1 MGDTT
6 ISWLFRPG
14 TRPRSWNPTQGCEM
28 VSPGCKNCYAMRM
41 AARFAK
47 DGWSQGLIDL
57 KTKKWSREGWLAT
70 HKLTEP
76 LTWREPSTVFVNS
89 MSDLFWEKFTDEEIA
104 AVFGVMAACPQHVFI
119 IATKRARRMRKW
131 YQWFDDAI
139 EPHAMEWSGRDC
151 AVSIDDARSCERGLT
166 LANAAA
172 SRMLEGEAKWLMRL
186 GDRIADS
193 QKRDTDWWIPWP
205 LPNVW
210 LLVSVENQEMADE
223 RLPFLQATPAVVR
236 GVSAEPLLGDI
247 DMRRWLRWLHWVI
260 TGCESGP
267 DARPA
272 PTDWFRSLRDQ
283 CKQARVPFF
292 FKQANVNMEG
302 IDAYPSNVG
311 FGGVAEPPKLDGEY
325 HQEFPGCCRAPIIA

>member
-6 ISWLFRPG
+6 IRWLFRPG

-57 KTKKWSREGWLAT
+57 KTKKWSREGRLAT

-104 AVFGVMAACPQHVFI
+104 AVFGIMAACQRHTFI
-119 IATKRARRMRKW
+119 IATKRAKRMRE
-131 YQWFDDAI
+131 WFEHHSFAVNWHHGLNAWR
-139 EPHAMEWSGRDC
+139 HARGRVSGLEISAWDGEFLKI
-151 AVSIDDARSCERGLT
+151 AHT
-166 LANAAA
+166 L
-172 SRMLEGEAKWLMRL
+172 S
-186 GDRIADS
+186 
-193 QKRDTDWWIPWP
+193 WP

-223 RLPFLQATPAVVR
+223 RIPHLLATPAAVR
-236 GVSAEPLLGDI
+236 GISAEPLLEGLDLRRVQHERTFEVDALTGDHGVTRPLKGRGPKL
-247 DMRRWLRWLHWVI
+247 DWVI

-267 DARPA
+267 GARPA
-272 PTDWFRSLRDQ
+272 QTDWFRSLRDQ
-283 CKQARVPFF
+283 CKAAGVPFF
-292 FKQANVNMEG
+292 LKQGNVKMEG
-302 IDAYPSNVG
+302 ITANAGETKP
-311 FGGVAEPPKLDGEY
+311 GGVGEPAALDGVF
-325 HQEFPGCCRAPIIA
+325 HQEWPW